1 MPLQTFRYAVCGGAN
16 MLIGLSIY
24 FISYQYIFQRQV
36 FDFDFFAFKPHIA
49 ALFLSSCLTFVIGFL
64 LNKYVVFITSNL
76 RGRIQ
81 FFRYFLSFAFN
92 VLINYL
98 MLKLLVDIFHWDVL
112 LSQFL
117 TTCLV
122 ITTSYLSQKH
132 FSFRVSMK

>member
-16 MLIGLSIY
+16 TLIGLSIY